1 LVRLAALRRGIAPY
15 SINVQ
20 KKESMMNVVPLRATP
35 DDAAPVHF
43 MGRLT
48 GLLPGGLLGVED
60 DDGVTWRCRRAA
72 SCLLKP
78 EVGDTVLLSGPNSSR
93 VYLIAVIEQADT
105 SVGRIEVPGDL
116 TLGGGGAVL
125 IESRTGVRLRSG
137 EKLEIS
143 SREWMLQAERGDCR
157 VDEMRFTAQT
167 CDATVGRVRLI
178 GKVLETVADRIVQ
191 IARNALRS
199 VDEVDQ
205 IRVGHLDC
213 KATDT
218 VRIHGKHTLVTGKEL
233 VKVDASQIHM
243 G

>member
-1 LVRLAALRRGIAPY
+1 
-15 SINVQ
+15 
-20 KKESMMNVVPLRATP
+20 MMNVVPLRAAP
-35 DDAAPVHF
+35 DNATPVHF
-43 MGRLT
+43 VGRLAAH
-48 GLLPGGLLGVED
+48 LPGGQLGVED
-60 DDGVTWRCRRAA
+60 DDGLTWRCRRAA

-78 EVGDTVLLSGPNSSR
+78 EVGDTVLLSGPDSHR
-93 VYLIAVIEQADT
+93 VYLIAVIEQADA
-105 SVGRIEVPGDL
+105 SVGRIDVPGDL
-116 TLGGGGAVL
+116 TLGGGSGAVS
-125 IESRTGVRLRSG
+125 IESSTGVRLHGGQRLEMSG
-137 EKLEIS
+137 
-143 SREWMLQAERGDCR
+143 REWMVQAEQGDCR
-157 VDEMRFTAQT
+157 VDEMRVTART
-167 CDATVGRVRLI
+167 VDATAGRVRLI